1 MTFCYRY
8 FAPLPP
14 VVATTTHGEQ
24 AKDGGQF
31 FRFAKKRPVHDW
43 RKKSQSQRLSR
54 KRLLKRLD
62 RNVQWYRNVQWFG
75 QAGEERSGVTVL
87 PRIRNSTRRMG
98 SPFSPAK
105 V

>member
-43 RKKSQSQRLSR
+43 RKKSQSQRLLL

-62 RNVQWYRNVQWFG
+62 RNVQWFG
-75 QAGEERSGVTVL
+75 QAGEERSGVTVS

-98 SPFSPAK
+98 APFSPAK